1 MANPNTWTS
10 TSNPLGNPYVN
21 HISILLP
28 NGKVLIAS
36 GSGSAGVSKVAAL
49 YDPTT
54 DTWTATGSLNKARPF
69 DPTGTLLTT
78 GKVLVA
84 GGADATAELYDP
96 STGSWTLSSN
106 PMTIP
111 RSDHTATL
119 LPNGKVLIA
128 GGNGAAGTSAELY
141 DPTTDTWTATGSLNT
156 ARANHTATLLRT
168 GPRAGQVLVAGGS
181 RSVSG
186 TTTTTVSV
194 ERYDPAT
201 GTWTEAGS
209 LNTARASH
217 TATLLRTGQV
227 LVAGGAGSA
236 GTSAELF
243 DPMTGAW
250 TATGSLATAHVHHPA
265 TLLSDGRVLIAGGG
279 EPGSETAVAELYN
292 PWMGTWTAAAS
303 LQMPRT
309 NHAGTLLPD
318 NRYLVSGGT
327 PQTSLGSAEYY
338 TAPPPA
344 IGYLR
349 SCMDKR
355 FVATTRRK
363 FEELTGFK
371 ETEYYHE
378 AFAGGALGTLADLA
392 ALQGQVTPPPN
403 PPAANGADYVYTKVN
418 GTDATL
424 VVMGWQVHLDHCGGL
439 PGLTDGQIL
448 DKIRRLILSGTL
460 QAKYPKVA
468 KHIFL
473 VQPPAPKPVPLPTDT
488 VLTFDST
495 GVQYNTW
502 CHVLYRDLDGQLV
515 LWDSGQFGPSQVTI
529 TVPGGATNVFIEGGA
544 IGGSP
549 IFNTGSS
556 PIVTNAYAGGGSLP
570 SGTVTITL
578 TGTATAPSF
587 SANPSLP

>member
-10 TSNPLGNPYVN
+10 TSNQLNAAYVN
-21 HISILLP
+21 HLSILLP
-28 NGKVLIAS
+28 NGKVLVAS
-36 GSGSAGVSKVAAL
+36 GSGTAGNSRAAAL

-54 DTWTATGSLNKARPF
+54 DTWTPTGFLNRVRPF

-84 GGADATAELYDP
+84 GGGADATAELYDP

-106 PMTIP
+106 PMTIA

-119 LPNGKVLIA
+119 LPNGKVLLA

-181 RSVSG
+181 SSASA
-186 TTTTTVSV
+186 TTVSV

-243 DPMTGAW
+243 DPTTGAW
-250 TATGSLATAHVHHPA
+250 TATGSLATSHVHHQEI
-265 TLLSDGRVLIAGGG
+265 LLSDGRVLIAGGG
-279 EPGSETAVAELYN
+279 DPGSATAVAELYN

-318 NRYLVSGGT
+318 NRYLVSGGS
-327 PQTSLGSAEYY
+327 PQTSLLSAEYY
-338 TAPPPA
+338 IAPLPA

-349 SCMDKR
+349 SCMDRR
-355 FVATTRRK
+355 FVAGTRRK
-363 FEELTGFK
+363 FEEITGLK

-378 AFAGGALGTLADLA
+378 GFAGGALGTLADLA

-403 PPAANGADYVYTKVN
+403 PPAANGADYVYTTVN

-439 PGLTDGQIL
+439 PGLENTQIV
-448 DKIRRLILSGTL
+448 DKFRRLSAYDKTL
-460 QAKYPKVA
+460 QNKYPNVA
-468 KHIFL
+468 HIFL
-473 VQPPAPKPVPLPTDT
+473 AHPPSAPSTSVPPSTSLI
-488 VLTFDST
+488 FDSM
-495 GVQYNTW
+495 GVQYTTW
-502 CHVLYRDLDGQLV
+502 CHVYYRDRNGQL
-515 LWDSGQFGPSQVTI
+515 LMWDSGQFGPSQVLA
-529 TVPGGATNVFIEGGA
+529 TVPGGATYIFLEGGVV
-544 IGGSP
+544 GGSA
-549 IFNTGSS
+549 IFTPSS
-556 PIVTNAYAGGGSLP
+556 TPNSIFYATSGTASLP
-570 SGTVTITL
+570 SGIITITFS
-578 TGTATAPSF
+578 GSASAPSYT
-587 SANPSLP
+587 SNPPLS